1 MRLKIVK
8 YKQLTIVYNHAY
20 IVYNILSSFDK
31 FVKLFLSAA
40 FCMQKMLF
48 SVLFETK
55 VIDDF
60 AKDDILYKR
69 QSLRACMFHLVCIYL
84 E

>member
-1 MRLKIVK
+1 M
-8 YKQLTIVYNHAY
+8 
-20 IVYNILSSFDK
+20 F
-31 FVKLFLSAA
+31 
-40 FCMQKMLF
+40 F

-69 QSLRACMFHLVCIYL
+69 QSLRAWIHFFWCVYIL